1 MSALYNMLHYCN
13 RIVSDWWSKGGKE
26 HVADTSF
33 FLIAAIVTRPI
44 SIVARVLQR
53 LLRGV
58 NIGLIKTFVM
68 KSYYGT
74 FYERVEKFECTQ
86 SVTLCLDEHSY
97 LFGFSVLPQQLT
109 AE

>member
-53 LLRGV
+53 
-58 NIGLIKTFVM
+58 
-68 KSYYGT
+68 
-74 FYERVEKFECTQ
+74 
-86 SVTLCLDEHSY
+86 
-97 LFGFSVLPQQLT
+97 
-109 AE
+109 